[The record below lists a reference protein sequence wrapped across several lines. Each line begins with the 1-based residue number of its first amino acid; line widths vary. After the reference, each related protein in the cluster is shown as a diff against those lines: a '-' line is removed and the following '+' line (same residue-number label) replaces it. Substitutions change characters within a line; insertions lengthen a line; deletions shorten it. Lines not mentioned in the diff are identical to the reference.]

1 MYVFLIVSSHYHSVP
16 IAGIRLPFSHT
27 IFILQDLNGQPSSV
41 DNQNGVI
48 ILDNVDEKNAGDYQ
62 CLADDGSRHPPHGT
76 VHIDVQYSP
85 IVSTH
90 RHNVNTEKGATA
102 ELYCNYRA
110 KPIGRSY
117 FIKDGKTLQLSDKY
131 SLKDSVHNDHNRTT
145 LIVREVTDSDLGE
158 YLCQVENAIGSNEVK
173 VHVSYNPET
182 PQFEDMTV
190 EGNKV
195 TLHWLVRSH
204 QLLSEAMLDYQLTG
218 VSCSTN

>member
-1 MYVFLIVSSHYHSVP
+1 
-16 IAGIRLPFSHT
+16 
-27 IFILQDLNGQPSSV
+27 
-41 DNQNGVI
+41 VI

-90 RHNVNTEKGATA
+90 RHHVNTERGASA

-131 SLKDSVHNDHNRTT
+131 SIKDSVHNGHNRTT

-173 VHVSYNPET
+173 VHVSYVPET
-182 PQFEDMTV
+182 PQFEDMSV
-190 EGNKV
+190 EGNQV
-195 TLHWLVRSH
+195 TLHWLVRSR
-204 QLLSEAMLDYQLTG
+204 QPLSEAMLDYQVTG
-218 VSCSTN
+218 VSNSGMGKQFKN